1 MVEELT
7 AGKISQTRVL
17 IVEDQEL
24 IRQIVWKMLKDI
36 GFISIVEVSDGT
48 QALREIQA
56 TKPNLMICDIAMEPM
71 DGIQLVEA
79 PHAKGFKGAARI
91 PTIFLTGHTEREL
104 VIKAKQLGADG
115 FLVKPVS
122 SRDLLARI
130 RFALTR
136 PD

>member
-1 MVEELT
+1 M
-7 AGKISQTRVL
+7 L
-17 IVEDQEL
+17 IVEDQEV

-36 GFISIVEVSDGT
+36 GFINIVEVADGT

-56 TKPNLMICDIAMEPM
+56 TKPDLIICDINMEPM
-71 DGIQLVEA
+71 DGIKLVETL
-79 PHAKGFKGAARI
+79 HARGFKGPTRI

-104 VIKAKQLGADG
+104 VVKAKQLGVEG

-122 SRDLLARI
+122 SRDLLSRI